1 MSEIVTFAVPA
12 LTPDV
17 GVKSAVR
24 VSGLPVVLSAPKVPP
39 VTTKSPLVPFQTKL
53 VPGSSLKVNVM
64 VAVWPEINA
73 LVLLVTVA
81 VGRVVSTKYLP
92 LSATAKDVMLLLLP
106 EASFKVPPFRLSA
119 SALRATPLVSF
130 CPLATVD
137 VKTKALLPEPDT

>member
-1 MSEIVTFAVPA
+1 MSEMATFAVPA

-17 GVKSAVR
+17 GVRSAVR

-53 VPGSSLKVNVM
+53 VPGSSLKVNEM

-106 EASFKVPPFRLSA
+106 EASFKVAPFRLSA
-119 SALRATPLVSF
+119 SASRATPLLSLS
-130 CPLATVD
+130 PLVKVA

>member
-1 MSEIVTFAVPA
+1 MATLAVPA
-12 LTPDV
+12 FTPEV
-17 GVKSAVR
+17 GVRTAVR

-39 VTTKSPLVPFQTKL
+39 ETTKSPLVPFQTKL
-53 VPGSSLKVNVM
+53 LPGSSEKVNVM

-106 EASFKVPPFRLSA
+106 EASFKVPPLRLSA
-119 SALRATPLVSF
+119 SAPMATPLLSL
-130 CPLATVD
+130 CPLATVA